1 MALRTEDASSSAT
14 SEKRLSVRALAR
26 IFSFSAPLV
35 CGCAY
40 DTVDLSARYAD
51 VVVSAPSATGEGFG
65 DAHRAVNGVRGGGTS
80 EGSLD
85 VYSLDGGERTQLV
98 LGWRGALVMDGPGTD
113 FVVFENAFQTAGG
126 ATHFMDPVIVSVSHD
141 GETFVDM
148 PHAYRAPDPRRYSAD
163 PTHWEGFAGRTP
175 VLFHE
180 EENVVDP
187 FDPELAG
194 GDAFDLAALPDSDEG
209 DRIREEGIRFV
220 RLVSAAT
227 VINPETGEH
236 YPSDPVANGADID
249 GVYARW
255 LAPANSR

>member
-1 MALRTEDASSSAT
+1 MP
-14 SEKRLSVRALAR
+14 ALAR
-26 IFSFSAPLV
+26 VLSFIVLLAS
-35 CGCAY
+35 GCAY
-40 DTVDLSARYAD
+40 DTVDLSTRYAD
-51 VVVSAPSATGEGFG
+51 IVIEAPGATGEGFG

-85 VYSLDGGERTQLV
+85 VYSLDGGERTHLV
-98 LGWRGALVMDGPGTD
+98 LGWRGALVMDGPGID

-126 ATHFMDPVIVSVSHD
+126 SSHFMDPVIVSVSHD

-148 PHAYRAPDPRRYSAD
+148 PHSYRAPDARRYSGD
-163 PTHWEGFAGRTP
+163 PAHWEGFAGRTP

-180 EENVVDP
+180 EENAVDP
-187 FDPELAG
+187 FDSELAG

-209 DRIREEGIRFV
+209 RLIREAGVRFV
-220 RLVSAAT
+220 RLVSAAS

-255 LAPANSR
+255 LAPADSR